1 MSLTIKNYKKL
12 QNWSHQ
18 YKEFV
23 IGEVVEFQTEYLF
36 YVAYNSTPY
45 IIKIFRQGT
54 STVEYEM
61 VLRDGADITQFGRE
75 WIAGRKLKSLELT
88 TLIFEALIVKCK
100 PKAQPTI
107 GNTNYSNGPF

>member
-1 MSLTIKNYKKL
+1 MLTIKNYKKL
-12 QNWSHQ
+12 ENWSHH

-23 IGEVVEFQTEYLF
+23 IGEVAELQTEYLF

-45 IIKIFRQGT
+45 IIKIFRHGT

-88 TLIFEALIVKCK
+88 ALIFETLIVKHK
-100 PKAQPTI
+100 PKAQTQMNNNI
-107 GNTNYSNGPF
+107 NYFPS

>member
-61 VLRDGADITQFGRE
+61 VLRDGADITQYGRE
-75 WIAGRKLKSLELT
+75 WIKGRKLKSFELT
-88 TLIFEALIVKCK
+88 ALIFEALIVKYK
-100 PKAQPTI
+100 PKAQTQMNNNI
-107 GNTNYSNGPF
+107 NYFPS

>member
-12 QNWSHQ
+12 ENWSHQ
-18 YKEFV
+18 YKEFT

-54 STVEYEM
+54 STIEYEM
-61 VLRDGADITQFGRE
+61 VLRDGADITQYGRE
-75 WIAGRKLKSLELT
+75 WIKGRKLKSKELT
-88 TLIFEALIVKCK
+88 ALIVEAFIVKFK
-100 PKAQPTI
+100 PKAQTQMNNNI
-107 GNTNYSNGPF
+107 NYFT